1 MCLLSWHVDNRD
13 LEATDLQL
21 SEKKERKVWWTDA
34 QRSTF
39 PRRVRSVERAEMIPD
54 GQFVRGNDLRA
65 RRDGWTR
72 EVEITADGID
82 TTGWHCLGGMENTDI
97 DRNRT

>member
-1 MCLLSWHVDNRD
+1 M
-13 LEATDLQL
+13 T
-21 SEKKERKVWWTDA
+21 
-34 QRSTF
+34 
-39 PRRVRSVERAEMIPD
+39 PD
-54 GQFVRGNDLRA
+54 GQFVRENDLRA

-97 DRNRT
+97 DRNHA